1 MHKRQ
6 FLQRAA
12 LAALPLALL
21 AAAPAA
27 RAQSTSPYPAGA
39 RVTIVVPFAPG
50 GATDIIARLLAEELG
65 KRWSGVAV
73 VVDNKAGASGG
84 IGTEAV
90 ARARP
95 DGTTLLLGTQTALA
109 VNPILLKKVPYN
121 VEKDFAPVTLLAT
134 TPLVLLA
141 SPKSPHADAKA
152 LLQAIRAKPDGVSY
166 GSSGNGTSQHLT
178 TLVMLNRIGGKA
190 VHVPYKGSG
199 QSLIDLAGGQIDFLF
214 DNMGTAL
221 ATARNGQ
228 ARALAVTS
236 AQRTPL
242 QPDLPTVAE
251 LGYPGFEAV
260 TWLGLLAPAGTPA
273 DLVGGLQ
280 REVTQVLDNAAVK
293 ARLGQQGFVPRPS
306 TPEAFQRYIRE
317 ETAKFAEL
325 IKVNNVTLDP

>member
-1 MHKRQ
+1 MKPQKRLLLRQ
-6 FLQRAA
+6 VTA
-12 LAALPLALL
+12 LALLPLAMTSTVQ
-21 AAAPAA
+21 
-27 RAQSTSPYPAGA
+27 AQVPSPYAPGT

-50 GATDIIARLLAEELG
+50 GATDIIGRLLAEELG
-65 KRWSGVAV
+65 KRWNGVSV
-73 VVDNKAGASGG
+73 IVENKAGASGG

-121 VEKDFAPVTLLAT
+121 VDKDFAPISLLAT

-141 SPKSPHADAKA
+141 SPKSNHADGRV
-152 LLQAIRAKPDGVSY
+152 LIQAIRTKPDGVSY

-178 TLVMLNRIGGKA
+178 SLVMLNRIGGKA
-190 VHVPYKGSG
+190 LHVPYKGSG
-199 QSLIDLAGGQIDFLF
+199 QSLIDLASGQIDFLF

-236 AQRTPL
+236 AQRSPL

-251 LGYPGFEAV
+251 LGLPGFEAL

-273 DLVGGLQ
+273 DLVTTLS
-280 REVTQVLDNAAVK
+280 REVTQVLDSAAVK
-293 ARLGQQGFVPRPS
+293 TRLAQQGFVPRPS
-306 TPEAFQRYIRE
+306 TPEAFQRYIRD
-317 ETAKFAEL
+317 ETVKFSEL
-325 IKVNNVTLDP
+325 IKANNVSVDQ

>member
-1 MHKRQ
+1 MRKRH
-6 FLQRAA
+6 LLRHAAA
-12 LAALPLALL
+12 LALALPLL
-21 AAAPAA
+21 AAAPL
-27 RAQSTSPYPAGA
+27 AQAQATSPYPAGA

-50 GATDIIARLLAEELG
+50 GATDIIGRLLAEELG
-65 KRWSGVAV
+65 KRWPGVAV
-73 VVDNKAGASGG
+73 VVENKAGASGG

-141 SPKSPHADAKA
+141 SPKSAHADARA
-152 LLQAIRAKPDGVSY
+152 LIQAIRAKPDGVSY

-178 TLVMLNRIGGKA
+178 TLVMLNRIGAKA
-190 VHVPYKGSG
+190 LHVPYKGSG
-199 QSLIDLAGGQIDFLF
+199 QSLVDLAGGQIDFLF

-251 LGYPGFEAV
+251 LGLPGFEAL
-260 TWLGLLAPAGTPA
+260 TWLGLLAPAGTPP
-273 DLVGGLQ
+273 DLVAGLQ
-280 REVTQVLDNAAVK
+280 REVVQVLDSAPVK
-293 ARLGQQGFVPRPS
+293 ARMAQQGFVPRPS
-306 TPEAFQRYIRE
+306 TPDAFQRYIRD

-325 IKVNNVTLDP
+325 IKANNVSVEN